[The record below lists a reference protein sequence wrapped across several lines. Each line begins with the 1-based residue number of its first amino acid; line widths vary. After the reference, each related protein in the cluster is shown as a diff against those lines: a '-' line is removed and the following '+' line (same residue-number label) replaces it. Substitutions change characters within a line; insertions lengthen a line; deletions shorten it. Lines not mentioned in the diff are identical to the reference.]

1 MRRKKKKKKWSRPL
15 LPWVQIKAASLIF
28 IKNYYKIY
36 IESENKMNTEE
47 LGYYL
52 FMDSEELKR
61 KEKEEGLTEEEKV
74 NLEINPF
81 FVAERR
87 TKDRQKK

>member
-1 MRRKKKKKKWSRPL
+1 M
-15 LPWVQIKAASLIF
+15 IF

-52 FMDSEELKR
+52 FADSEELKR
-61 KEKEEGLTEEEKV
+61 KEKEERLTEEEKV
-74 NLEINPF
+74 NLELNPF
-81 FVAERR
+81 FMAQRP
-87 TKDRQKK
+87 TKDR

>member
-1 MRRKKKKKKWSRPL
+1 MTIGKMGSSL
-15 LPWVQIKAASLIF
+15 LPQRVQIKAASLIF

-61 KEKEEGLTEEEKV
+61 KEKEEGLTEE
-74 NLEINPF
+74 
-81 FVAERR
+81 
-87 TKDRQKK
+87 

>member
-1 MRRKKKKKKWSRPL
+1 MN
-15 LPWVQIKAASLIF
+15 F

-52 FMDSEELKR
+52 FADSEELKR
-61 KEKEEGLTEEEKV
+61 KEKR
-74 NLEINPF
+74 
-81 FVAERR
+81 ERR
-87 TKDRQKK
+87 KINRRRKS

>member
-1 MRRKKKKKKWSRPL
+1 M
-15 LPWVQIKAASLIF
+15 IF

-81 FVAERR
+81 FVAERP
-87 TKDRQKK
+87 TKDRLKK

>member
-1 MRRKKKKKKWSRPL
+1 M
-15 LPWVQIKAASLIF
+15 IF

-74 NLEINPF
+74 NLEINLF
-81 FVAERR
+81 FVAERP
-87 TKDRQKK
+87 TKDR

>member
-1 MRRKKKKKKWSRPL
+1 M
-15 LPWVQIKAASLIF
+15 IF

-74 NLEINPF
+74 NLELNPF
-81 FVAERR
+81 FMVERP
-87 TKDRQKK
+87 TKER

>member
-1 MRRKKKKKKWSRPL
+1 M
-15 LPWVQIKAASLIF
+15 IF

-61 KEKEEGLTEEEKV
+61 KENEEGLTEEEKV
-74 NLEINPF
+74 NLELNPF
-81 FVAERR
+81 FMVERP
-87 TKDRQKK
+87 TKDR

>member
-1 MRRKKKKKKWSRPL
+1 
-15 LPWVQIKAASLIF
+15 
-28 IKNYYKIY
+28 
-36 IESENKMNTEE
+36 MNTEE

-61 KEKEEGLTEEEKV
+61 KEKEEWLTEEEKV
-74 NLEINPF
+74 NLKLNPF
-81 FVAERR
+81 FMAERP

>member
-1 MRRKKKKKKWSRPL
+1 M
-15 LPWVQIKAASLIF
+15 IF

-74 NLEINPF
+74 NLELNPF
-81 FVAERR
+81 FMVERP
-87 TKDRQKK
+87 TKDR

>member
-1 MRRKKKKKKWSRPL
+1 M
-15 LPWVQIKAASLIF
+15 IY

-74 NLEINPF
+74 NLELNPF
-81 FVAERR
+81 FMVERP
-87 TKDRQKK
+87 TKDR

>member
-1 MRRKKKKKKWSRPL
+1 M
-15 LPWVQIKAASLIF
+15 IF

-74 NLEINPF
+74 NLELNLF
-81 FVAERR
+81 FMVERP
-87 TKDRQKK
+87 TKDR

>member
-1 MRRKKKKKKWSRPL
+1 M
-15 LPWVQIKAASLIF
+15 
-28 IKNYYKIY
+28 
-36 IESENKMNTEE
+36 ESENKMNTEE

-74 NLEINPF
+74 NLELNPF
-81 FVAERR
+81 FMVERP

>member
-1 MRRKKKKKKWSRPL
+1 
-15 LPWVQIKAASLIF
+15 
-28 IKNYYKIY
+28 
-36 IESENKMNTEE
+36 MNTEE

-74 NLEINPF
+74 NLELNPF
-81 FVAERR
+81 FMAERPAKGR
-87 TKDRQKK
+87 EKE